1 MLVAKARLL
10 ITGWASGATHPE
22 PVMMLARYTGGGTPL
37 ERQAAYRIGSRDLL
51 DAVQGLCKRHGLR
64 CTDVEGTGQHIL
76 FERV

>member
-1 MLVAKARLL
+1 ML
-10 ITGWASGATHPE
+10 T
-22 PVMMLARYTGGGTPL
+22 RYTGGGQPL
-37 ERQAAYRIGSRDLL
+37 ERQAAYRIGSKDLL